1 MNHSMF
7 SYCDD
12 EIKTYYINEIIH
24 HKESIAINTFNLLN
38 D

>member
-1 MNHSMF
+1 MF

-24 HKESIAINTFNLLN
+24 KESIAINTFNLLN
-38 D
+38 DSLKL